1 MPRKASDQG
10 EEAGGGAPGEPR
22 LIRRWRSGNLG
33 RHVMVAT
40 VDLDGDGQMEV
51 VAAAGR
57 EYKVFDWQRG
67 TFVVAAAGQAPQD
80 ILSLTSAHLLGD
92 DRPEILMG
100 TRDQILVYAPAE
112 SGLTM
117 LYQSLLYPQAYF
129 RKVSVGDV
137 NGDGKLEII
146 GAASGAQTLYFFGL
160 WTLQDRSRRL
170 EELGR
175 VYLGGLVDVEGSG
188 AESQVVAGTTEG
200 YVDVYV
206 PIALLPREGE
216 TLYTVRRGDSLWR
229 IARRFRVSV
238 QALVEANDLQHP
250 YRLDPGQALVIPAGR
265 PDTS

>member
-1 MPRKASDQG
+1 
-10 EEAGGGAPGEPR
+10 
-22 LIRRWRSGNLG
+22 
-33 RHVMVAT
+33 MVAT

-67 TFVVAAAGQAPQD
+67 TFVVVAAGQAPQD

-188 AESQVVAGTTEG
+188 SESQVVAGTTEG

-206 PIALLPREGE
+206 PTALLPRDGE
-216 TLYTVRRGDSLWR
+216 TLYTVRPGDSLWR

>member
-1 MPRKASDQG
+1 MVPRKPSNQG
-10 EEAGGGAPGEPR
+10 PDPSGAKQEAR
-22 LIRRWRSGNLG
+22 LVRRWRSGNLG

-40 VDLDGDGQMEV
+40 ADLDGDGQEEV

-57 EYKVFDWQRG
+57 EYKVFDWQQG
-67 TFVVAAAGQAPQD
+67 TFVVSWAGQAPQE
-80 ILSLTSAHLLGD
+80 ILSLAVANLQGGEH
-92 DRPEILMG
+92 PEVLMG
-100 TRDQILVYAPAE
+100 TRDQILVYGVSEA
-112 SGLTM
+112 GLTM
-117 LYQSLLYPQAYF
+117 LWQSLLYPQAYF

-137 NGDGKLEII
+137 NGDGRLEII

-160 WTLQDRSRRL
+160 WTLPDRSRRL

-175 VYLGGLVDVEGSG
+175 VYLGGLVDVEGSDSEG
-188 AESQVVAGTTEG
+188 QVVAGTSEG

-206 PIALLPREGE
+206 PTALLPREGD

-238 QALVEANDLQHP
+238 QSLVDANELQNP
-250 YRLDPGQALVIPAGR
+250 YRVEPGQVLVIPANR